1 MKGINWIGVLAAL
14 AASQAIGL
22 VWYGMLFSAQWMA
35 LTGIAVSD
43 SEGSSAMA
51 LGAVQNLVVAI
62 GIGWLIARTGMAGW
76 IGGATA
82 GLIACVFFGLATMS
96 LRFIYGDDN
105 TGLIPI
111 DGGYMLIQYGVSGA
125 LIGGLKLGKSAPA

>member
-14 AASQAIGL
+14 AASQAIGF

-43 SEGSSAMA
+43 GESSFAMA
-51 LGAVQNLVVAI
+51 LGALQNLVIAI
-62 GIGWLIARTGMAGW
+62 GLGWLIARTGMAGW
-76 IGGATA
+76 VGGARA

-105 TGLIPI
+105 PGVIPI
-111 DGGYMLIQYGVSGA
+111 DGGYMLIQYLVSGA
-125 LIGGLKLGKSAPA
+125 LIGGVRLGKSPPA

>member
-14 AASQAIGL
+14 AASQAIGF
-22 VWYGMLFSAQWMA
+22 VWYGMLFSAQWMT

-43 SEGSSAMA
+43 GEGSSAMA
-51 LGAVQNLVVAI
+51 LGAVQNLVIAI
-62 GIGWLIARTGMAGW
+62 GLGWLIARTGMAGW
-76 IGGATA
+76 VGGARA

-105 TGLIPI
+105 PGLIPI
-111 DGGYMLIQYGVSGA
+111 DGGYMLIQYVVSGA
-125 LIGGLKLGKSAPA
+125 LIGGARLGKAAAA

>member
-14 AASQAIGL
+14 VASQAIGF
-22 VWYGMLFSAQWMA
+22 VWYGLLFEAQWTD
-35 LTGIAVSD
+35 LTGFAVSG
-43 SEGSSAMA
+43 SEGSTAMA
-51 LGAVQNLVVAI
+51 MGAVQNLVFAI
-62 GIGWLIARTGMAGW
+62 GLGWLIARTGMTGW

-82 GLIACVFFGLATMS
+82 GLIACLFFGLATMA

-105 TGLIPI
+105 PGLIPI

-125 LIGGLKLGKSAPA
+125 LIGSLRLGRTSPA

>member
-14 AASQAIGL
+14 VASQAIGF
-22 VWYGMLFSAQWMA
+22 VWYGLLFEAQWTD
-35 LTGIAVSD
+35 LTGIAVSG
-43 SEGSSAMA
+43 SEGSTAMA
-51 LGAVQNLVVAI
+51 LGAVQNLVI
-62 GIGWLIARTGMAGW
+62 TTGLGWLIARTGMTGW

-82 GLIACVFFGLATMS
+82 GLIACLFFGLATMA

-105 TGLIPI
+105 PGLIPI

-125 LIGGLKLGKSAPA
+125 LIGGLGLGRTSPA

>member
-14 AASQAIGL
+14 AASQAIGF

-43 SEGSSAMA
+43 GESSFAMA
-51 LGAVQNLVVAI
+51 LGALQNLVIAI
-62 GIGWLIARTGMAGW
+62 GLGWLIARTGMAGW
-76 IGGATA
+76 VGGARA

-105 TGLIPI
+105 PGLIPI
-111 DGGYMLIQYGVSGA
+111 DGGYMLIQYLVSGA
-125 LIGGLKLGKSAPA
+125 LIGGVRLGKSPPA